1 MTNHERIKQ
10 MTAEELAAA
19 LKAFQDCSANCPMA
33 NGKKNCDLVCLY
45 EDRIVKWLESKV
57 IR

>member
-33 NGKKNCDLVCLY
+33 NGKKDCDLVCLY
-45 EDRIVKWLESKV
+45 EERIVA
-57 IR
+57 R